1 MDNATDMSTPVT
13 RSELR
18 DELAHLA
25 TKAELVA
32 VSSIVGVRY
41 NEAVFVVMPLD
52 VVLPFLGARRRRRYA
67 LGRIAVL
74 AMVSLL
80 AAVGVLH
87 QPLWTLILVVLVPM
101 LTIAL
106 DLLHGLFAQRGGAE
120 PRPKPSPSSRR
131 TLLPRSP
138 RSLPSRPRPNRAPK
152 RSAAS

>member
-1 MDNATDMSTPVT
+1 M
-13 RSELR
+13 
-18 DELAHLA
+18 
-25 TKAELVA
+25 A

-52 VVLPFLGARRRRRYA
+52 VVLPFLSARRRRRYA

-106 DLLHGLFAQRGGAE
+106 DLPHGLLAQRDGAE
-120 PRPKPSPSSRR
+120 
-131 TLLPRSP
+131 T
-138 RSLPSRPRPNRAPK
+138 APEAVVEIAPDAAAEIAAVAAVE
-152 RSAAS
+152 AASEPAPEA